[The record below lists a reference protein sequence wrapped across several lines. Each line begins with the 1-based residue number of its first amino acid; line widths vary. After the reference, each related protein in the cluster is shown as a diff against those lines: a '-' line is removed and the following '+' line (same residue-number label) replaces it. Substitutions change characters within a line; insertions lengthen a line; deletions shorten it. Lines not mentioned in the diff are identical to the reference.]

1 MKNKIIYL
9 SLIFFLIAGC
19 SSKDVKDK
27 IANDVNGYPKSEEI
41 LHTTLDSFFK
51 IYKETGSAKAVDFIF
66 GSDSGATPEQ
76 LSELK
81 DRLAKL
87 ALVAGNFEGY
97 ESITQQRIG
106 ESLVYYSYLVKH
118 DIQPIRF
125 IFIFYK
131 AKDKWRIYKFKFDD
145 EVDTE
150 LEEAGK
156 LYFVK

>member
-1 MKNKIIYL
+1 MKNKITYL
-9 SLIFFLIAGC
+9 FLLVFLISGC
-19 SSKDVKDK
+19 SSKDVDDK
-27 IANDVNGYPKSEEI
+27 NVKATSYPKSEEI
-41 LHTTLDSFFK
+41 LKSTLDVFFK
-51 IYKETGSAKAVDFIF
+51 TYKNDGSDKAVDFIF
-66 GSDSGATPEQ
+66 AASGASPEQ

-81 DRLAKL
+81 GRLAKL
-87 ALVAGNFEGY
+87 TVIAGNYEGY

-106 ESLVYYSYLVKH
+106 ESLVYYSFLVKH

-145 EVDTE
+145 EADTE